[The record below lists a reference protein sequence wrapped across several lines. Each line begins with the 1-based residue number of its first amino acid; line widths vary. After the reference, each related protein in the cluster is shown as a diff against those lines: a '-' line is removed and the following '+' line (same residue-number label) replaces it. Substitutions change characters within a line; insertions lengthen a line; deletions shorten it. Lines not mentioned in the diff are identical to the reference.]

1 MDFIIMEVFM
11 EMIFHLHPD
20 IFELVKDGKK
30 DVEVRLNDEKRQQL
44 KVGDKLVFLKRP
56 EEVEKVEATVK
67 ELKYFNNFY
76 EVADYYKMERIHNP
90 KLTKEEYVND
100 MQRFYS
106 KEEQEKYGVVCIIYE
121 K

>member
-1 MDFIIMEVFM
+1 MEVFM

>member
-1 MDFIIMEVFM
+1 M

-30 DVEVRLNDEKRQQL
+30 DVEVRLNDEKRQKL
-44 KVGDKLVFLKRP
+44 KVGDTLIFLKRP
-56 EEVEKVEATVK
+56 DELEKVEAKVIGL
-67 ELKYFNNFY
+67 EYFNDFI
-76 EVADYYKMERIHNP
+76 EVANHYKMERIHQP
-90 KLTKEEYVND
+90 ELTKEEYVND

-106 KEEQEKYGVVCIIYE
+106 KEEQNKYGVVCIIYE

>member
-1 MDFIIMEVFM
+1 M

-20 IFELVKDGKK
+20 IFDLVKDGKK

-44 KVGDKLVFLKRP
+44 SVGDKLVFLKRP
-56 EEVEKVEATVK
+56 DEVEKIEAIVK
-67 ELKYFNNFY
+67 ELKYFNNFN
-76 EVADYYKMERIHNP
+76 EVADYYEMERIHQP
-90 KLTKEEYVND
+90 QLTKEEYVQD

-106 KEEQEKYGVVCIIYE
+106 EDEQKKYGVVCIVYE

>member
-1 MDFIIMEVFM
+1 MDFIVMEVFM
-11 EMIFHLHPD
+11 EMMFHLHPD
-20 IFELVKDGKK
+20 IFELVKNGKK

-56 EEVEKVEATVK
+56 DEVEKVISVVK

-76 EVADYYKMERIHNP
+76 EVADYYEMERIHNP
-90 KLTKEEYVND
+90 KLTKDEYVND